1 MIKIGQLR
9 HRVELQQVST
19 TPDGQGG
26 HTTSWNTID
35 TLWAYIEPSN
45 GAERLFAQKIEANY
59 DHKIYIRNYPGIN
72 EKMRF
77 FFNNRYFHVKA
88 VMREEERRW
97 YTKILAKEGV
107 PS

>member
-9 HRVELQQVST
+9 HRIELQQMST

-26 HTTSWNTID
+26 HIVSWATID
-35 TLWAYIEPSN
+35 TLWAYIEPSS

-59 DHKIYIRNYPGIN
+59 DHKIYIRNYLGIN
-72 EKMRF
+72 EKMRI
-77 FFNNRYFHVKA
+77 FFNNRYFHIKA

-107 PS
+107 PT